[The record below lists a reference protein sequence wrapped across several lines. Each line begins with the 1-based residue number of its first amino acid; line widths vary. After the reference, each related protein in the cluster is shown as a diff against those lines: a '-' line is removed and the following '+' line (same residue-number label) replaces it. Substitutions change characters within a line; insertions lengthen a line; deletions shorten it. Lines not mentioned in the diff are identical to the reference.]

1 MHTILEIYGS
11 IKNRGVNIGYTS
23 PNTAYTLQTNDLVL
37 WDIAP
42 YGRRASYM
50 LGTLGETAKE

>member
-11 IKNRGVNIGYTS
+11 IKNRGVSIGYTLS
-23 PNTAYTLQTNDLVL
+23 NTAYTLQTNALVL

-42 YGRRASYM
+42 YGAMSYI